1 MEATIYE
8 SFRIVNTMHFVSMHI
23 RRMNAAIQSL
33 LDQIAA
39 NKAEGQAIAAGLSDA
54 QLNWRPAK
62 DSWSIAECLQHL
74 NVGVTKTLPAFDRAI
89 SAGRAKN
96 QLAAGPF
103 RYGWFS
109 RMMVASMEPPPK
121 FRMKAPRIFR
131 LEVGGSYRGADLLPE
146 FATVRDQL
154 AERVRQATGLDLAHV
169 RTISP
174 VNRLLRMP
182 LGAYFDFII
191 AHDRRHL
198 WQARRVRSRVA

>member
-1 MEATIYE
+1 MTPELASMLEQLEAIKSAGKEIT
-8 SFRIVNTMHFVSMHI
+8 
-23 RRMNAAIQSL
+23 
-33 LDQIAA
+33 
-39 NKAEGQAIAAGLSDA
+39 AGLGDD

-74 NVGVTKTLPAFDRAI
+74 IVAVTKTLPAFDRAI
-89 SAGRAKN
+89 SEGRSKD
-96 QLAAGPF
+96 QLAPGPF

-121 FRMKAPRIFR
+121 FRMKAPRLMR
-131 LEVGGSYRGADLLPE
+131 VSVGGTYRGAEVLAE
-146 FATVRDQL
+146 FAAARDQL
-154 AERVRQATGLDLAHV
+154 AGRVRQADGLDLAHV

-198 WQARRVRSRVA
+198 WQAKNIRNRLA

>member
-1 MEATIYE
+1 MTPELA
-8 SFRIVNTMHFVSMHI
+8 SM
-23 RRMNAAIQSL
+23 
-33 LDQIAA
+33 LDQIEAI
-39 NKAEGQAIAAGLSDA
+39 KREGQAVTAGLRDD
-54 QLNWRPAK
+54 QLNWHPAK

-89 SAGRAKN
+89 AEGRSKN
-96 QLAAGPF
+96 QLAPGPF

-121 FRMKAPRIFR
+121 FRMKSPRLIR
-131 LEVGGSYRGADLLPE
+131 VSLGGTYRGADLLPQ
-146 FATVRDQL
+146 FAAVRDQL
-154 AERVRQATGLDLAHV
+154 AERVRQADGLDLAHV

-198 WQARRVRSRVA
+198 WQARNVRNRLA

>member
-1 MEATIYE
+1 MTLQIDSMLEQIEAIK
-8 SFRIVNTMHFVSMHI
+8 R
-23 RRMNAAIQSL
+23 
-33 LDQIAA
+33 
-39 NKAEGQAIAAGLSDA
+39 EGQAVAAQLSDD
-54 QLNWRPAK
+54 QLNWHPAK

-74 NVGVTKTLPAFDRAI
+74 NVGVTQTLPAFDRAI
-89 SAGRAKN
+89 AEGRSKKQWAP
-96 QLAAGPF
+96 GPF

-121 FRMKAPRIFR
+121 FRMKSPRLIR
-131 LEVGGSYRGADLLPE
+131 VSVGGTYRGADVLRE
-146 FATVRDQL
+146 FAAVREQL
-154 AERVRQATGLDLAHV
+154 AERVRQADGLDLAHV

-198 WQARRVRSRVA
+198 WQARQVRNRLA

>member
-1 MEATIYE
+1 MTPELA
-8 SFRIVNTMHFVSMHI
+8 SM
-23 RRMNAAIQSL
+23 
-33 LDQIAA
+33 LDQIEAI
-39 NKAEGQAIAAGLSDA
+39 KREGQAVTAGLRDD
-54 QLNWRPAK
+54 QLNWHPAP
-62 DSWSIAECLQHL
+62 DGWSIAECLQHL

-89 SAGRAKN
+89 AEGRSKN
-96 QLAAGPF
+96 QLASGPF

-121 FRMKAPRIFR
+121 FRMKSPRLIR
-131 LEVGGSYRGADLLPE
+131 VSVGGTYRGADLLPE
-146 FATVRDQL
+146 FAAVRDQL
-154 AERVRQATGLDLAHV
+154 AGRVRQADGLDLAHV

-198 WQARRVRSRVA
+198 WQARNIRNRLA

>member
-1 MEATIYE
+1 MTPDLA
-8 SFRIVNTMHFVSMHI
+8 SM
-23 RRMNAAIQSL
+23 
-33 LDQIAA
+33 LDQIEAI
-39 NKAEGQAIAAGLSDA
+39 KREGQAVSAGLRDD
-54 QLNWRPAK
+54 QLNWHPAK

-89 SAGRAKN
+89 SEGRSKN
-96 QLAAGPF
+96 QLAPGPF

-121 FRMKAPRIFR
+121 FRMKSPRLIR
-131 LEVGGSYRGADLLPE
+131 VSVGGTYRGADLLPQ
-146 FATVRDQL
+146 FAAVRDQL
-154 AERVRQATGLDLAHV
+154 AERVRQADGLDLAHV

-198 WQARRVRSRVA
+198 WQARQARSRCA